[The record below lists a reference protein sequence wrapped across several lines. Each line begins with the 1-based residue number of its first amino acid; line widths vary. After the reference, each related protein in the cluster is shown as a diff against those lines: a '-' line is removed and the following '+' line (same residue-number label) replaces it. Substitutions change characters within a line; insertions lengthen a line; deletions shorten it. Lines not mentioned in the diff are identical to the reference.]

1 MRTALS
7 LLSWSLIAGI
17 VVGCAT
23 ATPEAAAP
31 EAPSP
36 EGSKA
41 APASEAGSSNT
52 SALMSPVAEGEEGLS
67 EPVDIGADGAV
78 RGAAEAGSGDAA
90 PEARGPAKAGAPA
103 PPPPAAPEPAP
114 APASAPKS
122 VVSADSMVAEA
133 SSAPSGAGMGAG
145 RGGGRATSA
154 SRRPVRA
161 KPGVASESRDD
172 ASTQLASGVRAGE
185 WDDNANFREFSR
197 YLQKKQQEVS
207 FNTLS
212 LASRRFVVV
221 SDARGKAVPNCS
233 VFVSDAN
240 GHKVQLTTQASGRA
254 LLFPRAEGLVGSELS
269 LSAKCQG
276 QQAAARASLEKSDG
290 VVKLSLQ
297 SQRTLPAQRTVDVVF
312 ILDTTGSMSEEISAL
327 KGTIGEVVASLRHQ
341 NARPRLGLVE
351 YKDITDG
358 YVTRLHQMT
367 TDVDGFTERVA
378 SLYADGGGDTPE
390 HVNAGLRVAVDHI
403 RWNPESVARLAFLI
417 GDAPPQL
424 GYEQDVSYTSSVKA
438 ANHKGIQVFTIAA
451 SGMDD
456 VGQVV
461 WRQIAQYTGGTNM
474 FVLRGGAGPQS
485 TGAGDA
491 ESSCGGTH
499 KNYSSGN
506 LAELITGK
514 VTGSL
519 RALDTDPM
527 LIAGLGE
534 DENAKPCAERLT
546 LAR

>member
-7 LLSWSLIAGI
+7 LLSWSLIAGV

-23 ATPEAAAP
+23 ATPEAVAP
-31 EAPSP
+31 ETPSSK
-36 EGSKA
+36 GSKGA
-41 APASEAGSSNT
+41 TGALEVEAGSSSGT
-52 SALMSPVAEGEEGLS
+52 SALMSPVAGGEESLS
-67 EPVDIGADGAV
+67 DPVDIGADGAV
-78 RGAAEAGSGDAA
+78 HGAAEAGRGEAA
-90 PEARGPAKAGAPA
+90 AEARGPAKAASPA
-103 PPPPAAPEPAP
+103 PPPPAAAVPAP
-114 APASAPKS
+114 APAPARTT
-122 VVSADSMVAEA
+122 VSADSMVAEA
-133 SSAPSGAGMGAG
+133 SAPSGAGMGAG
-145 RGGGRATSA
+145 RGRASSM
-154 SRRPVRA
+154 SRPAPA
-161 KPGVASESRDD
+161 KPATALKSKDD
-172 ASTQLASGVRAGE
+172 SAAQLASGVRAGE

-212 LASRRFVVV
+212 LESRRFVVV
-221 SDARGKAVPNCS
+221 SDARGKPVPNCS
-233 VFVSDAN
+233 VVVTDAQPR
-240 GHKVQLTTQASGRA
+240 KVQLTTQASGRA
-254 LLFPRAEGLVGSELS
+254 LLFPRAEGLVGSKLS
-269 LSAKCQG
+269 FLAKCQG
-276 QQAAARASLEKSDG
+276 QQAIGWTDLDKPDG

-297 SQRTLPAQRTVDVVF
+297 GPRALPAQRTVDVVF

-327 KGTIGEVVASLRHQ
+327 KGTIGEVVRSLRHQ

-456 VGQVV
+456 LGQVV

-519 RALDTDPM
+519 RSLDGDPM